1 MFRSTS
7 RRHLTALLLLVTACS
22 GSSQVVAPPVERAA
36 PPVVRAPAPR
46 PPQVSRSGLYA
57 PDEALRDV
65 LSGDLEY
72 VGTGSWPGVE
82 RSRACAFRNRRV
94 LVVNAYCTV
103 TEVHAFRIDVYS
115 PERGSVRIYAEATAP
130 FSRRRRADY
139 FTFKAES
146 GPPPEPAAAI
156 PPLTLTMS
164 YQELS
169 RYEQLR
175 YDALLPGCFGGEQ
188 YRQKVGGCLGALA
201 PRAQQWVSE
210 NRAFFERAN
219 EDWYRVLQQMRVLAM
234 RYGRDPE

>member
-1 MFRSTS
+1 MFCRT
-7 RRHLTALLLLVTACS
+7 RRQHLIALLLFATACG
-22 GSSQVVAPPVERAA
+22 GSSQVVAPPVEGVAR
-36 PPVVRAPAPR
+36 PVVRTRAPTPASVP
-46 PPQVSRSGLYA
+46 RSGLYA

-72 VGTGSWPGVE
+72 VGTGAWPGVE

-115 PERGSVRIYAEATAP
+115 PERGSVRVYAEATAP

-164 YQELS
+164 FQELS

-201 PRAQQWVSE
+201 PRAQQWARE
-210 NRAFFERAN
+210 NSAFFERAN
-219 EDWYRVLQQMRVLAM
+219 EDWYRVMQQMRVLAM
-234 RYGRDPE
+234 RYGHDPE